1 MLTDILLRMKQYLV
15 YFTLLL
21 ATIHCGPKI
30 DYADIRTRAKSAFG
44 TIPGKMPGGEKDTPE
59 LIALGKTLYNDRRLS
74 VNDTQSCASCH
85 ILDGKKGGVDNTKFS
100 PGAKGSLGGRNAP
113 TTLNAGFHFAQFW
126 DGRAATLSDQAKGPI
141 LNPVEMGM
149 PSEKAVIEKLAK
161 IEDYK
166 TAFAKAFPAAKNP
179 ITYQNL
185 ADAIAAFERT
195 LITHDRFDDFI
206 NGNDK
211 ALSKEEIAGLQTFM
225 NQGCTTCHIG
235 PLLGGNSYRKMGQAR
250 PYESKDQG
258 RFDLTKKA
266 EDKMMFKVPSL
277 RNVALTE
284 PYFHDGG
291 AATLPEA
298 VAKMAFHQLGKQLG
312 EQDVASIVAFLKSLT
327 DKARE

>member
-1 MLTDILLRMKQYLV
+1 MKQYLI
-15 YFTLLL
+15 YFS
-21 ATIHCGPKI
+21 AVVAMVHCGPKI
-30 DYADIRTRAKSAFG
+30 DYAEVRSRAKSTFG
-44 TIPGKMPGGEKDTPE
+44 VLPAKMPGGEKDTPE
-59 LIALGKTLYNDRRLS
+59 LIALGKQLYNERRLS

-85 ILDGKKGGVDNTKFS
+85 IIDGKKGGVDNTKFS

-113 TTLNAGFHFAQFW
+113 TVLNAGFHFAQFW

-149 PSEKAVIEKLAK
+149 PSEKAVLEKISK
-161 IEDYK
+161 IPEYK
-166 TAFAKAFPAAKNP
+166 EGFAKAFPGVKDP

-211 ALSKEEIAGLQTFM
+211 ALTKEEILGMQTFM
-225 NQGCTTCHIG
+225 SQGCTSCHIG

-250 PYESKDQG
+250 PYDTKDLG
-258 RFDLTKKA
+258 RFDLTKKE
-266 EDKMMFKVPSL
+266 EDKFMFKVPSL

-284 PYFHDGG
+284 PYFHDGS
-291 AATLPEA
+291 AATLTEA
-298 VAKMAFHQLGKQLG
+298 VAKMAVHQLGKQLG
-312 EQDVASIVAFLKSLT
+312 EKEVNEIVTFLKALT
-327 DKARE
+327 DKERM